1 MLEVSG
7 VDFVRSGRYLL
18 ADVDLTVERGKHWV
32 LIGPNGAGKSTLLKL
47 LGAHAHPSRGTVR
60 VLGRELGRVDMRE
73 LRTHI
78 GYVDPRHPLDWPLTV
93 HQVVLTGATQT
104 IALQQRWK
112 ASPAQ
117 HEQADQLIDVL
128 GMTALRD
135 AKWQTLSSGE
145 RGRALIAR
153 ALMPEPALLLLD
165 EPATGLDLAAREQLL
180 SGLDG
185 LRTQH
190 PDLASVLVTHHLEEI
205 PASTTRRCCCARAG
219 SSRRARSRTSSPATT
234 SARPSTTRS
243 ASPARTGAGRP
254 VPCQDR
260 RMSAP
265 DAQASAARLAEL
277 TGAPRHD
284 VAVVLG
290 SGWRPAADLL
300 GTPAAEFDVTELGG
314 FPATQVIGH
323 SSSVRSI
330 DVGGGGCCSSSAACT
345 RTRVMTWPSPR
356 TGYAPPA
363 RPG

>member
-7 VDFVRSGRYLL
+7 VDFIRSGRYLL
-18 ADVDLTVERGKHWV
+18 ADVDLTVERGQHWV

-60 VLGRELGRVDMRE
+60 VLGRQLGRVDMRE

-93 HQVVLTGATQT
+93 HEVVLTGATMT
-104 IALQQRWK
+104 IAIQQRWR
-112 ASPAQ
+112 ATPAQ

-205 PASTTRRCCCARAG
+205 PASTTSAVLLRDGRIVAQGAVDDVITSDNVSTTFDHPVRITRADGRWQARAMPG
-219 SSRRARSRTSSPATT
+219 SPYV
-234 SARPSTTRS
+234 RP
-243 ASPARTGAGRP
+243 
-254 VPCQDR
+254 
-260 RMSAP
+260 
-265 DAQASAARLAEL
+265 
-277 TGAPRHD
+277 
-284 VAVVLG
+284 
-290 SGWRPAADLL
+290 
-300 GTPAAEFDVTELGG
+300 
-314 FPATQVIGH
+314 
-323 SSSVRSI
+323 
-330 DVGGGGCCSSSAACT
+330 
-345 RTRVMTWPSPR
+345 
-356 TGYAPPA
+356 
-363 RPG
+363 